1 MTIQVTPVGTLDPS
15 GKATPVGKA
24 NPVGKSNPSG
34 KPLSDRV
41 RCLRSP
47 GGIEAWLLE
56 DHTLPILSMQF
67 GFRGGPTLDPSGR
80 GGTARM
86 LANLL
91 TEGAGSLD
99 GGAFR
104 RALGDRAIQLS
115 FSVWSDS
122 LRGELKTLTRETE
135 AAFELLGL
143 ALRAPRLAPDEIVRV
158 RSALEAEVR
167 AGLSRPD
174 QVVNRTFAARGF
186 AGHPYGRP
194 TSGDLDS
201 LQRIAQADLA
211 ALQMQ
216 MLTRANLQIAFVG
229 AIGPEALGLALD
241 RAFLELPRGV
251 PAQTP
256 AIALRG
262 LGERIITR
270 LDLPQSTIRFG
281 RPGPSRKDP
290 DFAAATVVNQC
301 LGGDMSS
308 RLFREVRKK
317 RGLCYAVGTA
327 LQVADGA
334 STFVGRTATGN
345 DRVAETLGV
354 IEAELLRLSRDGLEP
369 DEMER
374 SKGYLI
380 GSSKLRLDSSSAI
393 SALLLG
399 LQLDGRPLD
408 WLDSQNARIAAV
420 TGEDAQRAAARL
432 IGDGRLLVAIAG
444 DPAEP

>member
-1 MTIQVTPVGTLDPS
+1 MTIHMTSS
-15 GKATPVGKA
+15 GKPHPSVR
-24 NPVGKSNPSG
+24 PNPSG
-34 KPLSDRV
+34 KPLAARV
-41 RCLRSP
+41 QCLRSP

-67 GFRGGPTLDPSGR
+67 GFRGGPTLDPCGR
-80 GGTARM
+80 AGTVRM

-91 TEGAGSLD
+91 TEGAGSMD
-99 GGAFR
+99 GGTFR
-104 RALGDRAIQLS
+104 RALGDRAIQMS

-122 LRGELKTLTRETE
+122 LRGELKTLARETE
-135 AAFELLGL
+135 AAFDLLCL
-143 ALRAPRLAPDEIVRV
+143 ALRDPRLAADDIVRV
-158 RSALEAEVR
+158 RSAMEAEVR

-174 QVVNRTFAARGF
+174 QVVNQTFATRGF
-186 AGHPYGRP
+186 AGHPYGQP

-201 LQRIAQADLA
+201 LPRIEQADLA
-211 ALQMQ
+211 AVQTR
-216 MLTRANLQIAFVG
+216 MLNRNNLRVAVVG
-229 AIGPEALGLALD
+229 AIGPDDLCLALD
-241 RAFLELPRGV
+241 RVFLELPMGA

-256 AIALRG
+256 AIALQG
-262 LGERIITR
+262 LGERIVTR

-317 RGLCYAVGTA
+317 RGLCYAMGTA

-334 STFVGRTATGN
+334 STLVGRTATRN
-345 DRVAETLGV
+345 DRVAEALDV
-354 IEAELLRLSRDGLEP
+354 IEAELVRLSREGLEP

-399 LQLDGRPLD
+399 LQLDGRPRD
-408 WLDSQNARIAAV
+408 WLDTQNTRIAAV
-420 TGEDAQRAAARL
+420 TSEDAGRAAARL

-444 DPAEP
+444 DPAVP

>member
-1 MTIQVTPVGTLDPS
+1 MTIHVSCSGKLDPS
-15 GKATPVGKA
+15 ISPH
-24 NPVGKSNPSG
+24 PSG
-34 KPLSDRV
+34 KPLATRV

-56 DHTLPILSMQF
+56 DHSLPILSMQF
-67 GFRGGPTLDPSGR
+67 GFRGGPALDASGR

-104 RALGDRAIQLS
+104 FALGDRAIKLS
-115 FSVWSDS
+115 FSVLSDS
-122 LRGELKTLTRETE
+122 LRGELQTLARETE

-143 ALRAPRLAPDEIVRV
+143 ALRDPRLAADDIVRV
-158 RSALEAEVR
+158 RRVMESDAR
-167 AGLSRPD
+167 TGLGRPD
-174 QVVNRTFAARGF
+174 PVVNWTFAARGF

-194 TSGDLDS
+194 TGGDLES
-201 LQRIAQADLA
+201 LPLIERADLA
-211 ALQMQ
+211 TLQ
-216 MLTRANLQIAFVG
+216 TRLMTRDNLRVAVVG
-229 AIGPEALGLALD
+229 AIGPDALGLALD
-241 RAFLELPRGV
+241 RAFLELPTGSPV
-251 PAQTP
+251 QTP
-256 AIALRG
+256 ATVLQG
-262 LGERIITR
+262 LGERIVTQ

-281 RPGPSRKDP
+281 RPSLSRQDP

-308 RLFREVRKK
+308 RLFREVREK
-317 RGLCYAVGTA
+317 RGLCYAMATA

-334 STFVGRTATGN
+334 STLVGRTATRN
-345 DRVAETLGV
+345 DRAVEALGV
-354 IEAELLRLSRDGLEP
+354 IETELLRLSRDGLEP
-369 DEMER
+369 DEIER

-380 GSSKLRLDSSSAI
+380 GSSKLRLASSSAI

-408 WLDSQNARIAAV
+408 WPDTQNARVAAV
-420 TGEDAQRAAARL
+420 TLDDAQRAAVRL
-432 IGDGRLLVAIAG
+432 IGDGRLLVAVAG
-444 DPAEP
+444 DASGL